1 MLKWIIDKKSKIPLY
16 LQLKDL
22 IKYHISTGS
31 LRSNEQLPGVVDLG
45 KDLEINFE
53 TVRKAYKELEKEGLI
68 TMRRGLGTFISGT
81 NGGTNGRRSGE
92 KSAGTNGGSRLAAAG
107 AQNASPPGIE
117 VLLDAVKQL
126 RQAGLEK
133 TAIEAAFFQ
142 ALDRLASEDDRSS
155 IVFTE
160 CNQLQVNE
168 ISEQVRTYLKV
179 RVKGVLLT
187 DLRQEIERA
196 TAGEAAPTA
205 VITTGFHLNEVRDIV
220 GNLPVKIDF
229 VITNMSPET
238 RRELDVLDKEA
249 SLGFICRDAESI
261 AFYKDMLKVE
271 LGLKSELQCCT
282 LDEEAEVQRILRS
295 VSALLV
301 SPPVYE
307 RIREIAPANLPVFN
321 VFDKVDPMSLR
332 IIKENVQA

>member
-45 KDLEINFE
+45 KDLQINFE
-53 TVRKAYKELEKEGLI
+53 TVRKAYKELEKEGLL
-68 TMRRGLGTFISGT
+68 TMKRGLGTFIMGNNMGNPGSH
-81 NGGTNGRRSGE
+81 NGGNH
-92 KSAGTNGGSRLAAAG
+92 GGSQGAAPAF
-107 AQNASPPGIE
+107 SPKVSSPLDVPE
-117 VLLDAVKQL
+117 VMKDFVRQLLYL
-126 RQAGLEK
+126 GLDK
-133 TAIEAAFFQ
+133 AAIQAAFFQ
-142 ALDRLASEDDRSS
+142 ALEGLSSEDEQSFV
-155 IVFTE
+155 IFTE
-160 CNQLQVNE
+160 CNQLQVTE
-168 ISEQVRTYLKV
+168 ISEQLRSHLEV
-179 RVKGVLLT
+179 RVKGVLLEE
-187 DLRQEIERA
+187 LKKEIEGA
-196 TAGEAAPTA
+196 SADDKSPLA
-205 VITTGFHLNEVRDIV
+205 VITTGFHLNEVRNIV

-249 SLGFICRDAESI
+249 HLGFICRDLESI
-261 AFYKDMLKVE
+261 AFYKDMLKAE

-282 LDEEAEVQRILRS
+282 LEEEAEVKRILNS

-307 RIREIAPANLPVFN
+307 KIRELAPTTLPIFN

-332 IIKENVQA
+332 IIKDNVQG

>member
-1 MLKWIIDKKSKIPLY
+1 MLKWIIDKKSKVPLY

-31 LRSNEQLPGVVDLG
+31 LRSNEQLPGVVELG
-45 KDLEINFE
+45 KNLEINFE

-68 TMRRGLGTFISGT
+68 TMKRGLGTFISGT
-81 NGGTNGRRSGE
+81 NGGRSSE
-92 KSAGTNGGSRLAAAG
+92 KNGGHNGASRGATAAA
-107 AQNASPPGIE
+107 QSSSPPGTE
-117 VLLDAVKQL
+117 VLLDAVKRL

-133 TAIEAAFFQ
+133 DAIEAAFFQ
-142 ALDRLASEDDRSS
+142 ALDRIASEDDRGS

-168 ISEQVRTYLKV
+168 ISEQLRSYLKV

-187 DLRQEIERA
+187 DLRQEIERG
-196 TAGEAAPTA
+196 TVGEAAPTA

-261 AFYKDMLKVE
+261 AFYKDMLKAE

-282 LDEEAEVQRILRS
+282 LEEEAEVQRILRS
-295 VSALLV
+295 VNALLV

-307 RIREIAPANLPVFN
+307 RIREIAPINLPVFN

>member
-22 IKYHISTGS
+22 IKYHISTDS

-68 TMRRGLGTFISGT
+68 TMKRGLGTFISGT
-81 NGGTNGRRSGE
+81 DGGRSGE
-92 KSAGTNGGSRLAAAG
+92 KNGGNNGASRRATAAV
-107 AQNASPPGIE
+107 QSSSPPGIE
-117 VLLDAVKQL
+117 VLLDAVKEL
-126 RQAGLEK
+126 RQAGLERD
-133 TAIEAAFFQ
+133 AIEAAFFQ
-142 ALDRLASEDDRSS
+142 ALDRIAAEDDRGS

-168 ISEQVRTYLKV
+168 ISEQLRSYLKV

-187 DLRQEIERA
+187 DLRQEIERGA
-196 TAGEAAPTA
+196 AGEAAPTA

-261 AFYKDMLKVE
+261 AFYKDMLKAE

-282 LDEEAEVQRILRS
+282 LEEEAEVQRILRS

-307 RIREIAPANLPVFN
+307 RIREIAPASLPVFN

-332 IIKENVQA
+332 IIKDNVQA